1 VVRGASALRTTDEMN
16 EQVRNTPLYKLND
29 NIEDELAG
37 MGVSAEVRERFVKH
51 EPMTTVQRMLFMKQ
65 YVRVRRVPGAPMLVQ
80 RALSVRDHGE
90 ALQCIQTVELI
101 ARLHEAEAVT
111 AVMEAEPLLV
121 RLRSGDVLWIRPA
134 DFLTDSADLADAL
147 RAVRARH
154 GDAKVVLLTDGRA
167 STQAMERLVRAGVR
181 VVEQGAVERV
191 AEGVKVRR

>member
-1 VVRGASALRTTDEMN
+1 
-16 EQVRNTPLYKLND
+16 
-29 NIEDELAG
+29 
-37 MGVSAEVRERFVKH
+37 VSAEVRERFVKH

-147 RAVRARH
+147 RAVRAR
-154 GDAKVVLLTDGRA
+154 
-167 STQAMERLVRAGVR
+167 
-181 VVEQGAVERV
+181 
-191 AEGVKVRR
+191 